1 MENKM
6 VINGLFNIVLS
17 VLMTLFVSYCLYCL
31 NVIKKMVINGT
42 LKSTH
47 TIPSIKVM
55 IAMFIQ

>member
-17 VLMTLFVSYCLYCL
+17 VLMTLFVSYCLNL
-31 NVIKKMVINGT
+31 IKKMVINGT